1 MCALLT
7 SFCDDTKKCTY
18 AISYRKEMA
27 VVNRKSVW
35 GKIIKLQSTCHIN
48 IHITLPS
55 CGESQPACVACVQWK
70 KNGWIISDTSRDFF
84 LFHFLSE
91 SRRKRGRK
99 NAFVASL
106 SFLLVGV
113 DKLIPCV
120 CSFTPFFFFLKPL
133 SIRISI
139 YLCGISGCC
148 CYVVRDKKSWTSIF
162 DPKSHV
168 VLSSFISYC
177 EYCDPKKRYCLEIVI
192 LKNVNQFT
200 IRKVCFMQE
209 VL

>member
-1 MCALLT
+1 MIL
-7 SFCDDTKKCTY
+7 KNVH

-91 SRRKRGRK
+91 SRRKRGK
-99 NAFVASL
+99 KPLLLLFLSSL
-106 SFLLVGV
+106 SV
-113 DKLIPCV
+113 LI
-120 CSFTPFFFFLKPL
+120 
-133 SIRISI
+133 
-139 YLCGISGCC
+139 
-148 CYVVRDKKSWTSIF
+148 SW
-162 DPKSHV
+162 SHV
-168 VLSSFISYC
+168 CVPLLRFSSFKASFY
-177 EYCDPKKRYCLEIVI
+177 PNLH
-192 LKNVNQFT
+192 LPLWNQ
-200 IRKVCFMQE
+200 R
-209 VL
+209 VLLLCYKG